1 MSAYHLFTRNLQFS
15 LRINEQGKLLFSR
28 LGVRLNHADDVFAA
42 PAAEWPLVSTD
53 FDTCGLWGNYS
64 GEYALQLRWADGSL
78 GCDLRVDSVEADA
91 TELRARLSDPRHPE
105 FGVTATLRAMA
116 EEDIF
121 TLSTTLENRGTGD
134 ILLVRADSAALP
146 LRAGQYHLTTFRGGW
161 SGENYLS
168 EERIHC
174 GNTLSVG
181 STTGVKTA
189 QEGTPGFL
197 LATDAPAQEQQGNCL
212 LGALAWSGNYKLSF
226 KHSSYGHLFL
236 RMGHDFEHSPYTLCA
251 GRSITLPTAVLAFSS
266 TGCGTASR
274 NMHRYLRNRVLPH
287 GTECRRT
294 LLNSWEGVH
303 FDVHENTV
311 KQMMERTAALGA
323 ELFVLDDGWFG
334 QRDDDTSSLGDWE
347 VNTAKLPQG
356 LQGLS
361 EHAAACGIDFGIW
374 MEPEM
379 VCPKSN
385 LYSHS
390 PELAIK
396 LPGIP
401 PREERHQLVLDVSN
415 PALQLTEPVRRT
427 LQETPGI
434 SYVKW
439 DCNRKISDPGSAHLP
454 PSLQGNLYFDYITR
468 YYEQMRQLRQEFPDV
483 TFQCCSAGGGRLDI
497 GVAAFHEEFWL
508 SDNTDACD
516 RLRMQWSASFFF
528 PANAI
533 GCHFTASPNGY
544 THREA
549 SLKFRFDV
557 ALAGRLGLELDPRTL
572 SDDEMRDIRSRVEL
586 AKELRPIVQLGD
598 LYRLVSPYTGPDC
611 ALLYTHGR
619 EALLLAYTTQRV
631 YTDQQTRIPL
641 HGLKPNARYRIS
653 ELAPDATGY
662 HCPLHGQTL
671 GGDALL
677 AAGMPI
683 RWTHP
688 QQSCVLRLT
697 EV

>member
-28 LGVRLNHADDVFAA
+28 LGMRLNHADDAFVA
-42 PAAEWPLVSTD
+42 PAAEWPLVSSD
-53 FDTCGLWGNYS
+53 FDACGLWGNYS
-64 GEYALQLRWADGSL
+64 GEYALQLRWADGSQ
-78 GCDLRVDSVEADA
+78 GCDLRVDAVEADE

-105 FGVTATLRAMA
+105 FGVTTTLRAMA

-121 TLSTTLENRGTGD
+121 TLSMTLENRGAGD

-168 EERIHC
+168 EERIRC

-197 LATDAPAQEQQGNCL
+197 LAADAPAQEQQGNCL

-311 KQMMERTAALGA
+311 KQMMARTAALGA

-347 VNTAKLPQG
+347 TNTAKLPQG

-385 LYSHS
+385 LYSRS
-390 PELAIK
+390 PELAIT

-401 PREERHQLVLDVSN
+401 PREERHQLVLDISN
-415 PALQLTEPVRRT
+415 PSLQLTEPVRRT

-439 DCNRKISDPGSAHLP
+439 DCNRKISDPGSTHLP
-454 PSLQGNLYFDYITR
+454 PALQGNLYFDYISR

-497 GVAAFHEEFWL
+497 GAAAFHEEFWL

-572 SDDEMRDIRSRVEL
+572 SDDEMNDIRARVEL

-641 HGLKPNARYRIS
+641 HGLNPNARYRI
-653 ELAPDATGY
+653 EETAPDATGY
-662 HCPLHGQTL
+662 HCPLQGQTL

-677 AAGMPI
+677 ASGIPI

-688 QQSCVLRLT
+688 QQSCILRLW

>member
-15 LRINEQGKLLFSR
+15 LRVNEQGKLLFSR
-28 LGVRLNHADDVFAA
+28 LGVRLNHADDAFAA

-53 FDTCGLWGNYS
+53 FDACGLWGNYS

-78 GCDLRVDSVEADA
+78 GCDLRVESVEADE
-91 TELRARLSDPRHPE
+91 TGLRARLSDPRHPE
-105 FGVTATLRAMA
+105 LGVTATIRTMA

-121 TLSTTLENRGTGD
+121 TLSTVLENRGTGD
-134 ILLVRADSAALP
+134 MLLVRADSAALP

-168 EERIHC
+168 EERIRC

-197 LATDAPAQEQQGNCL
+197 LATDAPADENHGNCL

-236 RMGHDFEHSPYTLCA
+236 RLGHDFEHSPYTLCA
-251 GRSITLPTAVLAFSS
+251 GRSITLPTAVLAFSC

-274 NMHRYLRNRVLPH
+274 NMHRYLRRRVLPH

-303 FDVHENTV
+303 FDVHEATV
-311 KQMMERTAALGA
+311 RQMMERTAALGA

-334 QRDDDTSSLGDWE
+334 QRDDDTSSLGDWQA
-347 VNTAKLPQG
+347 NPAKLPQG
-356 LQGLS
+356 LQGLA

-385 LYSHS
+385 LYTRS
-390 PELAIK
+390 PELALT
-396 LPGIP
+396 LPGIL

-415 PALQLTEPVRRT
+415 PTLQLTEPVSRT
-427 LQETPGI
+427 LRETPGI

-497 GVAAFHEEFWL
+497 GAAAFHEEFWL

-516 RLRMQWSASFFF
+516 RLRMQWSASYFF
-528 PANAI
+528 PSNAI

-557 ALAGRLGLELDPRTL
+557 ALAGRLGLELDPRAL
-572 SDDEMRDIRSRVEL
+572 SDEEIRDIRARVEL
-586 AKELRPIVQLGD
+586 AKELRPIIQLGD
-598 LYRLVSPYTGPDC
+598 LHRLVSPYTGPDC
-611 ALLYTHGR
+611 ALLYIHGR
-619 EALLLAYTTQRV
+619 DALLLAYTTQRV
-631 YTDQQTRIPL
+631 YTDQHTRIPL
-641 HGLKPNARYRIS
+641 HGLNPNARYRI
-653 ELAPDATGY
+653 EETAPDATGY
-662 HCPLHGQTL
+662 HCPLQGQTL

-677 AAGMPI
+677 ASGIPI

-688 QQSCVLRLT
+688 QQSCILRLW

>member
-1 MSAYHLFTRNLQFS
+1 MSAYHLYTRHLQFS

-28 LGVRLNHADDVFAA
+28 LGVRLNRADDAFAA
-42 PAAEWPLVSTD
+42 PAAEWPLISTD
-53 FDTCGLWGNYS
+53 FDACGLWGNYS
-64 GEYALQLRWADGSL
+64 GEYALQLRWADGAP
-78 GCDLRVDSVEADA
+78 GCDLRVVSVDADE
-91 TELRARLSDPRHPE
+91 TELRALLCDPRHPE
-105 FGVTATLRAMA
+105 FLVTATLRALP

-121 TLSTTLENRGTGD
+121 TLSTVLENRGAGD
-134 ILLVRADSAALP
+134 MLLVRAASAALP
-146 LRAGQYHLTTFRGGW
+146 LRAGQYFLTTFRGGW

-168 EERIHC
+168 EEHLRC
-174 GNTLSVG
+174 GNTISVG
-181 STTGVKTA
+181 STTGIKTA

-197 LATDAPAQEQQGNCL
+197 LALGSPVQEQHGNCL
-212 LGALAWSGNYKLSF
+212 LGALAWSGNYELSF

-251 GRSITLPTAVLAFSS
+251 GRSISLPTAVLAFSS
-266 TGCGTASR
+266 SGCGTASR
-274 NMHRYLRNRVLPH
+274 NMHRYLRRHVLPH

-303 FDVHENTV
+303 FDVHQATIR
-311 KQMMERTAALGA
+311 QMMERTAALGA
-323 ELFVLDDGWFG
+323 ELFVMDDGWFG
-334 QRDDDTSSLGDWE
+334 QRDDDTSSLGDWQA
-347 VNTAKLPQG
+347 NPAKLPQG
-356 LQGLS
+356 LQGPA
-361 EHAAACGIDFGIW
+361 EDAAACGIDFGIW

-379 VCPKSN
+379 VCPKSR
-385 LYSHS
+385 LYSRH
-390 PELAIK
+390 PELALI

-415 PALQLTEPVRRT
+415 PAWELTEPVKRLLRDH
-427 LQETPGI
+427 PGI
-434 SYVKW
+434 TYVKW
-439 DCNRKISDPGSAHLP
+439 DCNRKISDPGSAHLSP
-454 PSLQGNLYFDYITR
+454 ALQGNLYFDYITR
-468 YYEQMRQLRQEFPDV
+468 YYEQMRQMRREFPDV

-497 GVAAFHEEFWL
+497 GAAAFHEEFWL

-572 SDDEMRDIRSRVEL
+572 SEEEMLDIRARVEL

-619 EALLLAYTTQRV
+619 EALLLVYTTQRI

-641 HGLKPNARYRIS
+641 HGLRPDTRYRIE
-653 ELAPDATGY
+653 ELAPDSTGY
-662 HCPLHGQTL
+662 HCPLQGQTL

-677 AAGMPI
+677 ASGMPI

>member
-1 MSAYHLFTRNLQFS
+1 MSAYHLFTRNLQCS

-28 LGVRLNHADDVFAA
+28 LGVRLNHADDAFAA

-53 FDTCGLWGNYS
+53 FDACGLWGNYS
-64 GEYALQLRWADGSL
+64 GEYALQLRWADGSQ
-78 GCDLRVDSVEADA
+78 GCDLRVDSVEADE

-105 FGVTATLRAMA
+105 FGVTTTLRAMA

-121 TLSTTLENRGTGD
+121 TLSMTLENRGAGD

-168 EERIHC
+168 EERIRC

-197 LATDAPAQEQQGNCL
+197 LATDTPAQEQQGNCL

-347 VNTAKLPQG
+347 TNTAKLPQG

-385 LYSHS
+385 LYTRS
-390 PELAIK
+390 PELALT

-401 PREERHQLVLDVSN
+401 PREERHQLVLDISN

-557 ALAGRLGLELDPRTL
+557 ALAGRLGLELDPRAL
-572 SDDEMRDIRSRVEL
+572 SDEEIRDIRARVEL
-586 AKELRPIVQLGD
+586 AKELRPIIQLGD

-619 EALLLAYTTQRV
+619 DALLLAYTTQRV
-631 YTDQQTRIPL
+631 YTDQHTRIPL
-641 HGLKPNARYRIS
+641 HGLNPNARYRI
-653 ELAPDATGY
+653 EETAPDATGY
-662 HCPLHGQTL
+662 HCPLQGQTL

-677 AAGMPI
+677 ASGIPI

-688 QQSCVLRLT
+688 QQSCILRLW

>member
-15 LRINEQGKLLFSR
+15 LRVNEQGKLLFSR
-28 LGVRLNHADDVFAA
+28 LGVRLNHADDAFAA

-53 FDTCGLWGNYS
+53 FDACGLRGNYS

-78 GCDLRVDSVEADA
+78 GCDLRVESVEADE
-91 TELRARLSDPRHPE
+91 TGLRARLRDPRHPE
-105 FGVTATLRAMA
+105 LSVTATIRTMA

-121 TLSTTLENRGTGD
+121 TLSTVLENRGTGD
-134 ILLVRADSAALP
+134 MLLVRADSAALP

-168 EERIHC
+168 EERIRC

-197 LATDAPAQEQQGNCL
+197 LATDAPADENHGNCL

-274 NMHRYLRNRVLPH
+274 NMHRYLRRRILPH

-303 FDVHENTV
+303 FDVHEATV
-311 KQMMERTAALGA
+311 RQMMERTAALGA

-334 QRDDDTSSLGDWE
+334 QRDDDTSSLGDWQA
-347 VNTAKLPQG
+347 NPAKLPQG
-356 LQGLS
+356 LQGLA

-385 LYSHS
+385 LYTRS
-390 PELAIK
+390 PELALT

-415 PALQLTEPVRRT
+415 PTLQLTEPVSHT
-427 LQETPGI
+427 LRETPGI

-468 YYEQMRQLRQEFPDV
+468 YYGQMRQLRQEFPDV

-497 GVAAFHEEFWL
+497 GAAAFHEEFWL

-528 PANAI
+528 PSNAI

-544 THREA
+544 THRET

-557 ALAGRLGLELDPRTL
+557 ALAGRLGLELDPRAL
-572 SDDEMRDIRSRVEL
+572 SDEEIRDIRARVEL
-586 AKELRPIVQLGD
+586 AKELRPIIQLGD

-611 ALLYTHGR
+611 ALLYIHGHD
-619 EALLLAYTTQRV
+619 ALLLAYTTQRV
-631 YTDQQTRIPL
+631 YTDQHTRIPL
-641 HGLKPNARYRIS
+641 LGLNPNARYRI
-653 ELAPDATGY
+653 EETAPDATGY
-662 HCPLHGQTL
+662 HCPLQGQTL

-677 AAGMPI
+677 ASGIPI

-688 QQSCVLRLT
+688 QQSCVLRLR